1 MRWRATW
8 ASRARSSRACASSS
22 PSWRP
27 RKPGPW
33 PDMAIKVRIPL
44 TLRRLTG
51 EQEVIELKA
60 ATVADAVNAM
70 HARYNGIRERIV
82 DPTGRIRGSV
92 LVFVNEEDIR
102 FL

>member
-1 MRWRATW
+1 M
-8 ASRARSSRACASSS
+8 
-22 PSWRP
+22 P
-27 RKPGPW
+27 
-33 PDMAIKVRIPL
+33 IKVRIPL

-82 DPTGRIRGSV
+82 DHTGHIRGSV

-102 FL
+102 FLQNESTPLKDGDEISIVPAYAGG